1 MTITEI
7 LEFLILPAV
16 AWLMMN
22 SKKNGERLTRI
33 ETALEILLKKY
44 PKNDTED

>member
-1 MTITEI
+1 MSINEI

-16 AWLMMN
+16 VWLMLN

-44 PKNDTED
+44 PKHDNE